1 MILLKISNASEIVA
15 AKLGKFLE
23 SLTPDALDER
33 KVEEVVMRTL
43 CQKLS
48 EEGLKGE
55 VAVVQ
60 GLDLDDGSGLRIHDR
75 LQVRQQQR
83 F

>member
-1 MILLKISNASEIVA
+1 MILLKISNSSEIIA
-15 AKLGKFLE
+15 SKLGKFLE

-33 KVEEVVMRTL
+33 KVEDVVVRTL

-55 VAVVQ
+55 IAVVQ
-60 GLDLDDGSGLRIHDR
+60 GLDLGGQSDLVIKER
-75 LQVRQQQR
+75 LHVRHQQR

>member
-1 MILLKISNASEIVA
+1 MILLQINNASEVVA

-23 SLTPDALDER
+23 SLTPDALDAR
-33 KVEEVVMRTL
+33 QVEDVVVRTL

-55 VAVVQ
+55 IAVVQ
-60 GLDLDDGSGLRIHDR
+60 GVELGDGGDLRLHNK
-75 LQVRQQQR
+75 LQVRQQHR

>member
-43 CQKLS
+43 CEKLS

-60 GLDLDDGSGLRIHDR
+60 GLELDHGSGLRIHDR
-75 LQVRQQQR
+75 LHVREQHR